1 MLSFISL
8 LLKKLTP
15 LLVAMGA
22 VVVLAEDGVGN
33 VTVGDNL
40 YGAVVV
46 AQLLL
51 GDDIGVVA
59 VHMAVDADDVV
70 HDARY
75 CAHVVRHHHNSHIV
89 AEVVQ

>member
-1 MLSFISL
+1 
-8 LLKKLTP
+8 
-15 LLVAMGA
+15 MGA

-33 VTVGDNL
+33 IAMRDNL

-51 GDDIGVVA
+51 GDDVRVVA
-59 VHMAVDADDVV
+59 VDMAVDADDIV

-75 CAHVVRHHHNSHIV
+75 CAHIVRHHHNGHIV